1 MLRYSESATQNCK
14 NPQIFWCVI
23 KAVLA
28 ALNAEHGDKTAE
40 DTSAEAEGMKSLE
53 ANSKKSRARVHYQ
66 KFTRG
71 KDLSKYSEGIISI
84 QDQLSYL
91 YFLPT
96 LSLFLYL
103 FRLFVSRFTREKDQS
118 KYIEY

>member
-1 MLRYSESATQNCK
+1 M
-14 NPQIFWCVI
+14 
-23 KAVLA
+23 LA
-28 ALNAEHGDKTAE
+28 ALNAEHGDKTVE

-53 ANSKKSRARVHYQ
+53 DNSKKSRARVHYQ

-91 YFLPT
+91 YFLPS